1 MQNNTICVSRVSLFK
16 DVINLNVGEC
26 LEIMTINGSVFLH
39 LPSGDLQYSTDTFSR
54 FKNTSIAFAYF

>member
-16 DVINLNVGEC
+16 DVINLNVGEF
-26 LEIMTINGSVFLH
+26 LEIMTINGSVFLP
-39 LPSGDLQYSTDTFSR
+39 LPSGDLQYSTDIFSR